1 MMVVRNYSK
10 PTTSVPTPGLWRR
23 FVRRPQQMWLRKAIF
38 QIHLWTG
45 ILMGLYIIAIGISG
59 SILVF
64 KEELFPRPRIDVG
77 TVDTRA
83 CTPESLAA
91 VVRNVELA
99 YPDKE
104 VYLTACPSVFNP
116 LYLTTVRAKPKSP
129 ATKAGAATGAAASDT
144 EWRVIREPLA
154 VYSHPHTAAVL
165 GAADREGSW
174 VSWMEDLH
182 VNLLMGREGR
192 WWNGVGA
199 AILLAL
205 TLTGLVLWWPGIRS
219 WKRGFLVSFR
229 HSWKR
234 INFDLHNVTGFWTI
248 LFTLTWALTGMY
260 FTWPKLFTEP
270 VRMISPIVTANYPA
284 EEIKRISQ
292 RPITPPAPLDVNAV
306 LRRAQ
311 QLSPDGALEGYF
323 YGGGK
328 RPVFTVYMARGDMGD
343 YANTDFLYFD
353 QHTGEHLLTWHR
365 GKNQTLGDW
374 LIWLVVP
381 LHFGTSWGLA
391 VQWLWF
397 LFGLVLPFLTITGF
411 LMYWNRYLSKRWRAL
426 RNASPTPTDPR

>member
-1 MMVVRNYSK
+1 MVVRNYSN

-45 ILMGLYIIAIGISG
+45 ILVGLYIIAIGISG

-91 VVRNVELA
+91 VVHNVELA

-129 ATKAGAATGAAASDT
+129 ATKAGAATGVAASDT

-182 VNLLMGREGR
+182 VNLLMGR
-192 WWNGVGA
+192 
-199 AILLAL
+199 
-205 TLTGLVLWWPGIRS
+205 
-219 WKRGFLVSFR
+219 
-229 HSWKR
+229 
-234 INFDLHNVTGFWTI
+234 
-248 LFTLTWALTGMY
+248 
-260 FTWPKLFTEP
+260 
-270 VRMISPIVTANYPA
+270 
-284 EEIKRISQ
+284 
-292 RPITPPAPLDVNAV
+292 
-306 LRRAQ
+306 
-311 QLSPDGALEGYF
+311 GALVERGRRRYF
-323 YGGGK
+323 
-328 RPVFTVYMARGDMGD
+328 ARVDPDRTRAVVAG
-343 YANTDFLYFD
+343 NP
-353 QHTGEHLLTWHR
+353 LLEAR
-365 GKNQTLGDW
+365 
-374 LIWLVVP
+374 
-381 LHFGTSWGLA
+381 
-391 VQWLWF
+391 
-397 LFGLVLPFLTITGF
+397 LPCELPSQ
-411 LMYWNRYLSKRWRAL
+411 LEAHQL
-426 RNASPTPTDPR
+426 